1 MSRYR
6 DQIATALDALA
17 IRGTAGYA
25 WLGRLRRAVP
35 RALAQE
41 LDERERRALLVA
53 RVGDE
58 LYWSFFCPG
67 RPVPARRSTVPVG
80 ADTRLTAA
88 LSAANAG
95 HGSWE
100 PGWTLER
107 RQGATAVVAS
117 ARLRARVPDG
127 DHDAPDTAGPGTAVS
142 VRLPKELPSRSPGFY
157 MAVGDAPGGPGS
169 PAGVVRVYWHVTPAG
184 APRLVAALTRRLN
197 ADGVPFRLK
206 VADHPF
212 RYDRCD
218 AAVLYVPGDRFGA
231 LRPELSALATAL
243 RAQLRPAIP
252 AFTLPLAAGVG
263 LAEDPA
269 DGASFGTRRCGLLA
283 DAIVRAHRDGISGRE
298 ARLEAVAARFA
309 EAGVTVEAPY
319 REPSARGRH
328 VL

>member
-6 DQIATALDALA
+6 DQIAAALDALA

-25 WLGRLRRAVP
+25 WLGRLRRALPPV
-35 RALAQE
+35 LEQE
-41 LDERERRALLVA
+41 LDESEPTRALVA

-80 ADTRLTAA
+80 ADPALAAA
-88 LSAANAG
+88 LSAANTG

-107 RQGATAVVAS
+107 RDGATAVVAS
-117 ARLRARVPDG
+117 TRLRARVADR
-127 DHDAPDTAGPGTAVS
+127 DHDAPRAAGAGTAVC

-157 MAVGDAPGGPGS
+157 MAVGDAPGGPAS
-169 PAGVVRVYWHVTPAG
+169 PDGVVRVYWHVTPAG
-184 APRLVAALTRRLN
+184 APRLVASLTRLLN

-218 AAVLYVPGDRFGA
+218 AAVLYVPGDRFAA
-231 LRPELSALATAL
+231 LRPELSALATEL
-243 RAQLRPAIP
+243 RGQLRPGIP
-252 AFTLPLAAGVG
+252 VFTLPLAAGVG

-283 DAIVRAHRDGISGRE
+283 EAVVRAHREGIRRPG
-298 ARLEAVAARFA
+298 ARFEAVVAGFA
-309 EAGVTVEAPY
+309 EAGVAVEAPY